1 MLAEAAGE
9 VDAEYDEDVVVVVGG
24 GGGEDRGVGAETR
37 GATEEVPLEGVVAR
51 CLIVGRCSAMIKL
64 PPVEVAMKCKSS
76 GSGTLPS
83 EQLLELCKPALLR
96 VIEMA
101 HISIYTVETA
111 LLPTQKDTCR
121 VICPSRIG
129 GDTTINVLSS

>member
-9 VDAEYDEDVVVVVGG
+9 VDAEYDEDVVVVVVGG

-51 CLIVGRCSAMIKL
+51 WLIVGRCSAMIKL

-96 VIEMA
+96 VIGMA
-101 HISIYTVETA
+101 HISIHGRNNFA
-111 LLPTQKDTCR
+111 ADTK
-121 VICPSRIG
+121 G
-129 GDTTINVLSS
+129 HL